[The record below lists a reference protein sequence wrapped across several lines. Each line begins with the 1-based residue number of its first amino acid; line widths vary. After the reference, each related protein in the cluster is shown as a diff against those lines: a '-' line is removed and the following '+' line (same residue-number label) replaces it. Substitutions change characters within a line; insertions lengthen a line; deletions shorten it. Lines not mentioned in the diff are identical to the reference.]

1 MPEWPFTQ
9 GIFTLTGQQLDVARP
24 PLPGAF
30 GGGSPRRNHSKK
42 RLTARA
48 QQLKQ
53 RRKLESSVRDDW
65 VVPEPVPEPE
75 EAQTFHF
82 GESAPGAAEA
92 QSPKEDE
99 EEEEEEDLNNITA
112 LDWRRDPEKPV
123 IRTQMTSNV
132 NARARWQ
139 VAFAKVREITASHRK
154 RQHRVALGMKV
165 KEYLMFHHLRG
176 TCGRMNRTV
185 DSFERSIFS
194 EKTEKMEITYESFS
208 EGVVPEADEW
218 VRKNFEDMREALE
231 PVVQNEQFR
240 KYDMNELERMLRMK
254 EQEDSWLDAQ
264 QKATEDLLQT
274 HGKLMERSV
283 TSLEDM
289 VRQVRQVLS
298 ALAAEIA
305 GGLQRHHNLKAE
317 HDTAENESFDMSQK
331 QKKLMTQIDEF
342 EARQKEAKERYARE
356 LEQLTQEF
364 LKVRRATTSVKFQ
377 LAKDEHYCERLLQ
390 KIQDTL
396 ATQMADHAKV
406 MAEEHIKRIQRKWDV
421 RQREKIMRQATY
433 EKELQE
439 LRERLRKRQTELEE
453 RRTFLELSVCR
464 SKATQAKLLLFELR
478 ARTQEIEKEAPA
490 QRKTLKRLFSSKN
503 LSFPTPQQGL
513 LMLLGEEL
521 QLQRKWLTER
531 GQDVELTARSFQI
544 RGKQLLATPT
554 SLIQRIWQRI
564 MEFQDPP
571 ARMQRMGRRLK
582 PLESC

>member
-1 MPEWPFTQ
+1 
-9 GIFTLTGQQLDVARP
+9 
-24 PLPGAF
+24 
-30 GGGSPRRNHSKK
+30 
-42 RLTARA
+42 
-48 QQLKQ
+48 
-53 RRKLESSVRDDW
+53 
-65 VVPEPVPEPE
+65 
-75 EAQTFHF
+75 
-82 GESAPGAAEA
+82 
-92 QSPKEDE
+92 
-99 EEEEEEDLNNITA
+99 
-112 LDWRRDPEKPV
+112 

-194 EKTEKMEITYESFS
+194 DKTEKMEITYESFS

-254 EQEDSWLDAQ
+254 EQEDSWLDAK

-478 ARTQEIEKEAPA
+478 ARTQDSMGQA

-513 LMLLGEEL
+513 GGWSWPNRVPKAAGEALPGLLMLLGEEL

-531 GQDVELTARSFQI
+531 GCRADCPQLPDPRCSEQDA
-544 RGKQLLATPT
+544 
-554 SLIQRIWQRI
+554 
-564 MEFQDPP
+564 EFQGLNMD
-571 ARMQRMGRRLK
+571 
-582 PLESC
+582 